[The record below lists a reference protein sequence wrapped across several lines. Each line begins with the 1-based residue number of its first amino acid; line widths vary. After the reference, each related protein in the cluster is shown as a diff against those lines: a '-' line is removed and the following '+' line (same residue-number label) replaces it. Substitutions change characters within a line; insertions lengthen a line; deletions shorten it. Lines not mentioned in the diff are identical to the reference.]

1 MLQNDPLGSLVAK
14 FHFAENELSEGKIQT
29 IFGDFGELVMK

>member
-14 FHFAENELSEGKIQT
+14 FHFAENELSEGEILT
-29 IFGDFGELVMK
+29 IFCDFDELVMK